1 MLGVFEVRARARQS
15 LDGAIDYT
23 YRVGVSLDKTRAAV
37 EARTLALRLLGLA
50 KRGEANL
57 DLATMLCFGLY
68 HKEYLRRTA
77 EREQFMNAELLRC
90 IPDYDPEEA
99 RHAAMGKASRVR
111 RSKSFSGS
119 LHAWEESRQA
129 GCAE

>member
-1 MLGVFEVRARARQS
+1 VGVRARARQR
-15 LDGAIDYT
+15 LDGAIEYT
-23 YRVGVSLDKTRAAV
+23 YHVGLQLDHDRAAV
-37 EARTLALRLLGLA
+37 EARTLALRLLGMA

-57 DLATMLCFGLY
+57 DAACILSFGLC
-68 HKEYLRRTA
+68 HSQYLKRTA
-77 EREQFMNAELLRC
+77 ERVQFLNNELERC
-90 IPDYDPEEA
+90 IPDYDPAEA
-99 RHAAMGKASRVR
+99 RHAAMEKAGRVR